1 MKRLLLFMILGE
13 PRAKKVKLEQRKFQS
28 CDIYK
33 KAAIKIFT
41 TLLELHKYDVLLS
54 TLRSLFGDSWVESDS
69 YTVLHV
75 FLLSFETCS
84 FFSYKTKQK
93 LKKNAVRAPESTW
106 FGISQWYLTI
116 YIFFTAGILQVIFF
130 RQEMNNPDTA
140 DSHIPNK

>member
-54 TLRSLFGDSWVESDS
+54 TLRSLFGDRWVESDS

-93 LKKNAVRAPESTW
+93 LKKKC
-106 FGISQWYLTI
+106 SQSSRINMIWYLSM
-116 YIFFTAGILQVIFF
+116 IFDNLHLLHCWNLTGYFF
-130 RQEMNNPDTA
+130 QTRNE
-140 DSHIPNK
+140 